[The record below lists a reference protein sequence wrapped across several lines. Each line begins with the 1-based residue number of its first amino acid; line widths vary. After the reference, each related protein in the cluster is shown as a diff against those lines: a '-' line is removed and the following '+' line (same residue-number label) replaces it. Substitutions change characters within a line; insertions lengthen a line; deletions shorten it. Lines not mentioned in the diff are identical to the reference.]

1 MKKPGIECVIIAVD
15 EPQLDRCLHAVH
27 TQDRPFDRVRLVN
40 NVAPVATAYNRAMA
54 DIEYERVMLV
64 GGDMILYPHAARY
77 ALNLTM
83 DAAGVYAWGFGL
95 WDPFIRKVICCTK
108 VYPGDVAGQ
117 YPYRDVLR
125 CDLAA
130 LAEAKKD
137 GLREMLLLDVVLG
150 THFENPNADQV
161 FRRFYVRGQKPRT
174 GLYRKLLR
182 RMKKETGDR
191 RYDVALDALAQGEA
205 GPRLGCSPNIERM
218 REVAA
223 GGK

>member
-1 MKKPGIECVIIAVD
+1 MKKPGIECVVIAVD

-27 TQDRPFDRVRLVN
+27 AQDRPFDRVRLVN
-40 NVAPVATAYNRAMA
+40 NVAPVARAYNQAMA
-54 DIEYERVMLV
+54 DIEYARVMLV

-83 DAAGVYAWGFGL
+83 EEDGVYAWGFGL
-95 WDPFIRKVICCTK
+95 WDPFIQKTICCTR
-108 VYPGDVAGQ
+108 VYPGAVPSR

-130 LAEAKKD
+130 MAAAKRD
-137 GLREMLLLDVVLG
+137 GLREVLMLQVALG
-150 THFENPNADQV
+150 THFEDPDAAQV
-161 FRRFYVRGQKPRT
+161 FRRFYVRGQKPRAEH
-174 GLYRKLLR
+174 YRRLLLK
-182 RMKKETGDR
+182 MKKKTGDR
-191 RYDVALDALAQGEA
+191 RYDIALDALSRGEA